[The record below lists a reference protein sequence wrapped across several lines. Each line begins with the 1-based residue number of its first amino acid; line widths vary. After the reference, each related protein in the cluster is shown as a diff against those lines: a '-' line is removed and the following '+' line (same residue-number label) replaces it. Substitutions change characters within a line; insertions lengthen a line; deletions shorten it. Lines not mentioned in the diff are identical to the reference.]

1 MSNEVSGLSIARNVG
16 VLSFFAYPRLRDGYG
31 LPPGCKHAAPGERVD
46 AVILTATVPDHALN
60 LVLSDLA
67 DPLVPVVCLVPDS
80 RSWIDSAGEGEQ
92 AAWERALVIGARL
105 RDLPEA
111 IRFSS
116 QPDDILLAR
125 MYSRD
130 RALSAVHDSSSRDL
144 VRYPVA
150 GRLDGVAEVALRL
163 FGQGLV
169 TRTFFDRIHCCPD
182 CRSAILSVREECHS
196 CRSPNIGEETVIH
209 HFRCGHEAPES
220 HFRSGTKFEC
230 AKCGYSLRHIGLD
243 YDKPGSISRCY
254 ECGGVNDKPT
264 VGFKCIDCGA
274 HHDTEQVPVKT
285 WYSYNLTSAGI
296 QRILKGESAASYAP
310 QRGPDAFQVL
320 LAQTQREHREFKTPY
335 QIALITFA
343 NQKKIEGPSIRLW
356 EESVKLMSD
365 ALHSALREVD
375 VVREEPDG
383 FLVLMPRTGRRDA
396 KRAMDLVKARMAAV
410 LKIDPGL
417 QYELVDTVG
426 VRILGNQ
433 AA

>member
-1 MSNEVSGLSIARNVG
+1 V
-16 VLSFFAYPRLRDGYG
+16 
-31 LPPGCKHAAPGERVD
+31 APGEHVD
-46 AVILTATVPDHALN
+46 AVILTAAIPDHDLN
-60 LVLSDLA
+60 LVLNGLA
-67 DPLVPVVCLVPDS
+67 DPLVPVVCLVSDS

-92 AAWERALVIGARL
+92 AAWERARVIGTRL

-130 RALSAVHDSSSRDL
+130 RALSAVHDPSSRDL

-150 GRLDGVAEVALRL
+150 GRLDDVPEVALRL
-163 FGQGLV
+163 FGQNLV

-196 CRSPNIGEETVIH
+196 CRSPNISEETIIH

-243 YDKPGSISRCY
+243 YDKPGSISRCH
-254 ECGGVNDKPT
+254 ECGAINDKPT

-274 HHDTEQVPVKT
+274 HHDTEQVPIKT

-296 QRILKGESAASYAP
+296 QRILKGETVVSYVP
-310 QRGPDAFQVL
+310 QRGPDAFEVL
-320 LAQTQREHREFKTPY
+320 LAQAQREHREFKEPY
-335 QIALITFA
+335 QIATITFA
-343 NQKKIEGPSIRLW
+343 TQKKIEEQSIRLW
-356 EESVKLMSD
+356 QESMKLMSD
-365 ALHSALREVD
+365 VLHSALREVD

-383 FLVLMPRTGRRDA
+383 FLVLMPRTDKGEA
-396 KRAMDLVKARMAAV
+396 KCAMDLVKARMAAV
-410 LKIDPGL
+410 LKVDLGL

-426 VRILGNQ
+426 MRILSNQGNQ